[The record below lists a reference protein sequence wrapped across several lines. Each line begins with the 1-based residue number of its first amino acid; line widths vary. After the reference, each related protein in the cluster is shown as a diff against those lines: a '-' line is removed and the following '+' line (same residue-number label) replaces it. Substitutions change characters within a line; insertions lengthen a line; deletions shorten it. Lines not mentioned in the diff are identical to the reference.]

1 MSDNE
6 METTTTSEQQ
16 IRLPLLPFAQPLVTS
31 EKDVSKLFKV
41 ISKAVQSK
49 EKNVLHRGIKNVNRA
64 IRKKTK
70 GFVVLAGDSYPMDI
84 ISHFPELIKA
94 TEGVEFVFVESKVEL
109 GKATLTKRPACAIMV
124 AEPPKESKLH
134 KYYKK
139 ANKVVSSAQQQE

>member
-1 MSDNE
+1 MSDSE
-6 METTTTSEQQ
+6 TETTTTSTEQQ
-16 IRLPLLPFAQPLVTS
+16 IRLPLLPFASPLVSS
-31 EKDVSKLFKV
+31 EKDVSKIFKV

-64 IRKKTK
+64 IRKQTK

-84 ISHFPELIKA
+84 IAHFPELIKS
-94 TEGVEFVFVESKVEL
+94 TEGVEYVFVESKVEL

-124 AEPPKESKLH
+124 AEPPKESKIY

-139 ANKVVSSAQQQE
+139 ASKVVSSSQE